1 MHSAESDRWFYRRR
15 LVQGTFA
22 VVVAGSGV
30 ASRERVREKYLV
42 YILKTVNDPTK
53 YYTGLTSDL
62 DARLEKHNA
71 GGCPST
77 AASRPWEVDVV
88 IEFKDE
94 RRAAALERYL
104 KSGSGCAFASR
115 HLR

>member
-1 MHSAESDRWFYRRR
+1 MA
-15 LVQGTFA
+15 
-22 VVVAGSGV
+22 
-30 ASRERVREKYLV
+30 EKYLV
-42 YILKTVNDPTK
+42 YILKTVKSPTK

-62 DARLEKHNA
+62 DARLANHNS
-71 GGCPST
+71 GGCFST
-77 AASRPWEVDVV
+77 AANRPWEVDVV
-88 IEFKDE
+88 IEFKDQ

>member
-1 MHSAESDRWFYRRR
+1 
-15 LVQGTFA
+15 
-22 VVVAGSGV
+22 
-30 ASRERVREKYLV
+30 VRDKYLV

-77 AASRPWEVDVV
+77 ASSRPWEVDVV

-104 KSGSGCAFASR
+104 KSSRVGSSRPRLAFQDRGIQRLSIIQ
-115 HLR
+115 